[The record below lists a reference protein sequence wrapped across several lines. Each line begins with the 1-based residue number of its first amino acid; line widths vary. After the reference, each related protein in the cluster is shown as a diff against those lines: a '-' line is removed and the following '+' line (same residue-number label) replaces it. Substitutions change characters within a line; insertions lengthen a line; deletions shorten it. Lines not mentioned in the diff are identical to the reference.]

1 MSKPSSE
8 RETPKPQQLGEILAA
23 FFPRSSSLAL
33 DSRTLNSGVA
43 VKVSFYIFDI
53 SRKPT

>member
-23 FFPRSSSLAL
+23 FFPRSSSWAL
-33 DSRTLNSGVA
+33 DSRTLNTGVA

-53 SRKPT
+53 SMKPT